1 MAELP
6 STPVCSLV
14 RLHSA
19 VTAGRMKAI
28 IAPSIA
34 SKVYPSPPIQS
45 SRQWKR
51 ENGNRSMRLSVLRSA
66 SATAIGFSLP
76 GRSTRVSR
84 GPNLPERRQMT
95 QTLFRNFRML
105 DPERDELVGGCEI
118 LVEGETIR
126 EVSERPIRSQ
136 A

>member
-1 MAELP
+1 
-6 STPVCSLV
+6 
-14 RLHSA
+14 
-19 VTAGRMKAI
+19 MKAI

-66 SATAIGFSLP
+66 SIGFSLP

-84 GPNLPERRQMT
+84 AVRIYPR
-95 QTLFRNFRML
+95 
-105 DPERDELVGGCEI
+105 GGK
-118 LVEGETIR
+118 
-126 EVSERPIRSQ
+126 
-136 A
+136 

>member
-1 MAELP
+1 
-6 STPVCSLV
+6 
-14 RLHSA
+14 
-19 VTAGRMKAI
+19 MKAI

-66 SATAIGFSLP
+66 SATVIGFSLP

-84 GPNLPERRQMT
+84 AVRIYPR
-95 QTLFRNFRML
+95 
-105 DPERDELVGGCEI
+105 GGK
-118 LVEGETIR
+118 
-126 EVSERPIRSQ
+126 
-136 A
+136 